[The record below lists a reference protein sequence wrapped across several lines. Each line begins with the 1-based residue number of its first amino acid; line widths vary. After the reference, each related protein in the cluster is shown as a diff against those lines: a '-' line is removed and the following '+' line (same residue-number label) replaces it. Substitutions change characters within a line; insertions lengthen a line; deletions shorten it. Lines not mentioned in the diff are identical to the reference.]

1 MEPPRA
7 DRDIR
12 DGANASPTPSNPR
25 DFACVTW
32 NVHRGR
38 GRDGR
43 VDPERIARVLIGDV
57 LAEPV
62 DVLALQEADAE
73 CPPHAGI
80 LDIGAIEAATGL
92 RHAHPER
99 ALRWGDESHGF
110 LGSIL
115 FVAPHVKVEAA
126 AIIDLPGHCH
136 RGAVVLEL
144 AAGEARLRVIGT
156 HLSLGQPL
164 RAVQMRVIGQHLRRG
179 PALPTVILG
188 DLNEWRPWGGVALSK
203 AMLGRAFSGPVRA
216 TFPATRP
223 ILPLDRILCD
233 RKGAVHEVA
242 VLDSPGIRE
251 ASDHRPLRA
260 RIRLDAPA

>member
-1 MEPPRA
+1 MKPPRA

-12 DGANASPTPSNPR
+12 DGANASPTPSSPR

-43 VDPERIARVLIGDV
+43 VDPERIARVLINDV
-57 LAEPV
+57 LAESV

-92 RHAHPER
+92 RHAHSER

-115 FVAPHVKVEAA
+115 FVAPRSKRPRSS
-126 AIIDLPGHCH
+126 IC
-136 RGAVVLEL
+136 RGIVIV
-144 AAGEARLRVIGT
+144 ARSFSNSR
-156 HLSLGQPL
+156 
-164 RAVQMRVIGQHLRRG
+164 RERRG
-179 PALPTVILG
+179 
-188 DLNEWRPWGGVALSK
+188 
-203 AMLGRAFSGPVRA
+203 SG
-216 TFPATRP
+216 
-223 ILPLDRILCD
+223 
-233 RKGAVHEVA
+233 
-242 VLDSPGIRE
+242 
-251 ASDHRPLRA
+251 
-260 RIRLDAPA
+260 